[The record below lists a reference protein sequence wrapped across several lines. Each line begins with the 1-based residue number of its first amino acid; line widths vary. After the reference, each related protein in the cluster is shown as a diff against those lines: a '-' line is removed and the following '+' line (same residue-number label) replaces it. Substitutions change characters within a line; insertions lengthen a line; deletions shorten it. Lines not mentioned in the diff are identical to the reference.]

1 MKWFQVFIMFVIT
14 CTKMQIALQGYFMDD
29 KVK

>member
-1 MKWFQVFIMFVIT
+1 MFVIT